1 MGWNCDCRYSKR
13 TDRLASPSP
22 QASLLVAT
30 SVATFCV
37 PSYQNSSRVPATTR
51 PQPRFAWITLF
62 LHHTGAVGGHASS
75 PPRKPETSQG
85 AVEASGFGLRASPP
99 TRRSRSRNTV
109 QKETVPN
116 NTTTSLSCRWFKTA
130 SGTASLKIETVPDR
144 CNVQGTG
151 SSAAQTIISLLHA
164 PARTRRCHYRALPSR
179 PSTSSDCHHEFRRLR
194 RYSGSCRS

>member
-30 SVATFCV
+30 SVAAFCV

-51 PQPRFAWITLF
+51 PQPCLACITL
-62 LHHTGAVGGHASS
+62 LQREATLRPS
-75 PPRKPETSQG
+75 PETRNIARGSR
-85 AVEASGFGLRASPP
+85 SYGLRASPP

>member
-37 PSYQNSSRVPATTR
+37 PSYQNSSKVPATTR

-75 PPRKPETSQG
+75 PPRKPETSQA
-85 AVEASGFGLRASPP
+85 AVEASGFGLRASGFGL
-99 TRRSRSRNTV
+99 R
-109 QKETVPN
+109 
-116 NTTTSLSCRWFKTA
+116 A
-130 SGTASLKIETVPDR
+130 SGFASNETQP
-144 CNVQGTG
+144 
-151 SSAAQTIISLLHA
+151 IKK
-164 PARTRRCHYRALPSR
+164 YRAKRNRLEQYDDVTVMSMVQDGFWHRKPEDRNSAGPMQRPRHSLICGSNNHQSSTRTSQDSTVSLPC
-179 PSTSSDCHHEFRRLR
+179 SSFQAFNVF
-194 RYSGSCRS
+194 

>member
-51 PQPRFAWITLF
+51 PQPRLAWITLF

-85 AVEASGFGLRASPP
+85 AVEATGFGLRLQRDAADQGIPCKKRNRPEQYDDVTVMSMVQDGFWHRKPEDRNSVGP
-99 TRRSRSRNTV
+99 MQRPRHCLICGSNNHQSSTRTSQDSTV
-109 QKETVPN
+109 
-116 NTTTSLSCRWFKTA
+116 SLPCSSFQA
-130 SGTASLKIETVPDR
+130 F
-144 CNVQGTG
+144 NV
-151 SSAAQTIISLLHA
+151 
-164 PARTRRCHYRALPSR
+164 
-179 PSTSSDCHHEFRRLR
+179 F
-194 RYSGSCRS
+194 